1 MSRQRGKSIYQQSG
15 LSSNMVHVQVF
26 NPKPVCN
33 QTETRHR
40 ALELVAPEGLGR
52 SIQVTLG
59 KGIQAF
65 RTLSAGS
72 VSLPLGTI
80 LKTYCKQNRRFSVA
94 IIIIAIM
101 VTPFLVNYLNGA
113 RVLTQQ
119 VLSRHNSLEGTEIIL
134 FVCLFVSVSL
144 SSNYQRDIYS
154 PLSYVTNRINRLS
167 KLSQSLIL

>member
-1 MSRQRGKSIYQQSG
+1 
-15 LSSNMVHVQVF
+15 MVHVQVF

-59 KGIQAF
+59 KCIQAF

-134 FVCLFVSVSL
+134 FVCLFVCF
-144 SSNYQRDIYS
+144 
-154 PLSYVTNRINRLS
+154 S
-167 KLSQSLIL
+167 KLIFKLSAGYL

>member
-1 MSRQRGKSIYQQSG
+1 MFKDSNQNQSVAKRKRDIARPNLSLRKAWVGVFKSRSA
-15 LSSNMVHVQVF
+15 NAF
-26 NPKPVCN
+26 
-33 QTETRHR
+33 RH
-40 ALELVAPEGLGR
+40 
-52 SIQVTLG
+52 
-59 KGIQAF
+59 

-80 LKTYCKQNRRFSVA
+80 LKTYCKQNRGFSVA

-134 FVCLFVSVSL
+134 FVCLF
-144 SSNYQRDIYS
+144 Q
-154 PLSYVTNRINRLS
+154 
-167 KLSQSLIL
+167 

>member
-1 MSRQRGKSIYQQSG
+1 
-15 LSSNMVHVQVF
+15 MVHVQVF
-26 NPKPVCN
+26 KPKPVCS

-59 KGIQAF
+59 KCIQAS

-134 FVCLFVSVSL
+134 FVSLF
-144 SSNYQRDIYS
+144 Q
-154 PLSYVTNRINRLS
+154 
-167 KLSQSLIL
+167 